1 MEMEIP
7 AFLINFGVFGF
18 ILYFGPFLAILIYA
32 LKKSFKKI
40 NLENAIYLTGI
51 GLAIGLA
58 TLSGYVYFSFSSM
71 TMVIILNVLLLKN
84 IEKEQVVKKVG

>member
-18 ILYFGPFLAILIYA
+18 ILYFGPFLAILIYD

-40 NLENAIYLTGI
+40 NLENAMYLTGI
-51 GLAIGLA
+51 GLAMGLA